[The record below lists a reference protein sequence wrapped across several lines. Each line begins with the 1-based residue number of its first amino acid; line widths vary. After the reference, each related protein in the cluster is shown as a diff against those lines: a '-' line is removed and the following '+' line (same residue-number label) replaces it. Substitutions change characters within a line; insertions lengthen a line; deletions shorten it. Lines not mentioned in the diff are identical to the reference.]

1 MASIKLNDDVVRV
14 PKLDVSG
21 TNWVL
26 YKERLTWAADAKGL
40 AGHLDGT
47 VKEPNAPPSPA
58 APASAAQTAPATG
71 TTTAATG
78 ATATPAATPDPAQ
91 VAYEAELATW
101 RKGEAIVKQLIASTI
116 PDSLFMKVRS
126 KGTAR
131 DIW

>member
-1 MASIKLNDDVVRV
+1 MASIKLTDDVIRV

-40 AGHLDGT
+40 AGHLDGA
-47 VKEPNAPPSPA
+47 VQEPNAPPSPA
-58 APASAAQTAPATG
+58 TLASVTQTAPATG
-71 TTTAATG
+71 ATTAAAG
-78 ATATPAATPDPAQ
+78 ATITPAMTPDPAQ

-101 RKGEAIVKQLIASTI
+101 KKGEAIVKQLIASTI

>member
-1 MASIKLNDDVVRV
+1 MASIKLTDDVVRV

-47 VKEPNAPPSPA
+47 VQEPNAPPSPA
-58 APASAAQTAPATG
+58 TPASVAQTAPAT
-71 TTTAATG
+71 
-78 ATATPAATPDPAQ
+78 
-91 VAYEAELATW
+91 ELATW
-101 RKGEAIVKQLIASTI
+101 KKGEAIVKQLIASTI

-131 DIW
+131 DIWDALAAEFQQRSRMVSLDL